1 MTHFG
6 SERYRSAHEVDFGVA
21 HVVEEHQCGD
31 GHGALFGD
39 FAGIVETELHDGEA
53 VEVDEFA
60 EVDGSA
66 LTAEAGQTVDALV
79 AIAAVA
85 FGGRVVQHID
95 TIGELGIE
103 S

>member
-1 MTHFG
+1 MHF
-6 SERYRSAHEVDFGVA
+6 RVA
-21 HVVEEHQCGD
+21 HVVEEHQSRD

-66 LTAEAGQTVDALV
+66 LTAEAGQTVDTLV
-79 AIAAVA
+79 AIAAVT
-85 FGGRVVQHID
+85 FGGRVVQHED
-95 TIGELGIE
+95 AIGELGIE